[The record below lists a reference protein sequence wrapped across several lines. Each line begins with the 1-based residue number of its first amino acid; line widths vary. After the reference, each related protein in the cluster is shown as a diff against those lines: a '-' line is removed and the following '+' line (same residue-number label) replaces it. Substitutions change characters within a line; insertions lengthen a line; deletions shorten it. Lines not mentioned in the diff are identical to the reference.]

1 MATKLTLRMDED
13 LINRAKRTARDR
25 GKSVSRLVA
34 DYFELLEG
42 RESEETSLP
51 PLTRSLLGVARGS
64 ELTEDDYRRHLE
76 EKHR

>member
-13 LINRAKRTARDR
+13 LIERGKKVARER

-34 DYFELLEG
+34 EYFELLS
-42 RESEETSLP
+42 RRPTEEPSLP
-51 PLTRSLLGVARGS
+51 PVTRSLLGIAAGS
-64 ELTEDDYRRHLE
+64 RLDEEDFRRHQR